1 MQENVKG
8 KSAKKETNYLNV
20 FLPSLAV
27 LAFDFFGA
35 SVSLW

>member
-20 FLPSLAV
+20 FLPSLGCAG
-27 LAFDFFGA
+27 F
-35 SVSLW
+35 